1 MDKLPKKR
9 KGGHKNK
16 LGIPNINHLVNVGRS
31 TEWFILNKI
40 TYKNRYVKSFETFQE
55 AYDAR
60 NKTYYMF
67 GMIPPDDDWDKL
79 KINETNFLKKLK
91 MNY

>member
-16 LGIPNINHLVNVGRS
+16 LGIQNVNHLVNAGRS

-40 TYKNRYVKSFETFQE
+40 TYKNRYLKSFETFQE

-60 NKTYYMF
+60 NKTYAMF
-67 GMIPPDDDWDKL
+67 GMIPPPDDWVKF
-79 KINETNFLKKLK
+79 KTNENNFLKKLN

>member
-1 MDKLPKKR
+1 MDKPPKKR

-16 LGIPNINHLVNVGRS
+16 LGIPNVNHLVNVGRS

-40 TYKNRYVKSFETFQE
+40 SYKNRYLKSFETFEE

-60 NKTYYMF
+60 NKTYAMF
-67 GMIPPDDDWDKL
+67 GIELPVDDWVKF
-79 KINETNFLKKLK
+79 KTNEDNFLKKLK
-91 MNY
+91 INY

>member
-16 LGIPNINHLVNVGRS
+16 LGIQNVNHLVNAGRS

-40 TYKNRYVKSFETFQE
+40 TYGNRYLKSFETFQE
-55 AYDAR
+55 ALDAR
-60 NKTYYMF
+60 NKTYAMF
-67 GMIPPDDDWDKL
+67 GMIPPKNDWEQFKT
-79 KINETNFLKKLK
+79 NEKNFLKKLN